1 MTRPPEHH
9 LSSVLMT
16 LAKSQ
21 LIAIGTIVYRVDTM
35 DSLGI
40 NTTEL
45 KSVLDYL
52 NQAMVEMKCDYRI
65 GRIDAGGKP
74 RWDFIK
80 L

>member
-1 MTRPPEHH
+1 
-9 LSSVLMT
+9 MT